1 MDTLGSSIHGVA
13 LALAAV
19 SALALALGVALG
31 GSRPVTKWSFVLGMV
46 GLAVEAAAGYAL
58 VTLTDQVEDR
68 LFWLRAREVAA
79 LGLLIPWG
87 VFVVSLFVPISRRW
101 PAMLRLGL
109 TAGGLAI
116 AGVALAV
123 ATSTAFKLPDIPA
136 PFYAA
141 QLDRLGQLSTMI
153 QLVVTVALLAG
164 CDTYLRGSRHEDRW
178 RMKYLIVGLGGIYLV
193 RFFLLSQMLLFQ
205 VLLGVYL
212 STAAATLVVGNLAV
226 GASLIRTRL
235 LRSEVTV
242 SRDLVYRSLVVVA
255 LGAYLMVIG
264 VLGSL
269 LNYLGIPEEL
279 LWSSVLIF
287 VSALAVGAVLL
298 SENVRWRLKRFVARH
313 FYRTKYDYREQWL
326 RFTQR
331 LGSLVSLEQLGPVI
345 VSGVTEAAGA
355 ARGALYLVDPR
366 DGRYHLAGL
375 VELQGIPDALD
386 ASAPIP
392 ARMAGETAP
401 VALTGPL
408 RETPPG
414 TLLGEGAV
422 AVPLR
427 WAGELVG
434 LMLVGSERAGTA
446 YSREDL
452 EFFMTVGEQ
461 AAGVVVTARL
471 SETLAQAREFEA
483 FHRLTS
489 FVIHDLKNA
498 VSALSMLSQ
507 NALQHFDDPE
517 FQKDA
522 LKTLSRTVDRMKA
535 LLARLAA
542 APDAGRLRSE
552 PVDLSALALEA
563 TRPLDGGRVSLVK
576 EFAPL
581 PTVSGDAEALLKV
594 IQNLVTNAVESV
606 KGSGTVS
613 VRSYEEG
620 GAVVCEVKDTGCG
633 MSAEFIQKS
642 LFAPFMST
650 KSGGWGIGLYQAKG
664 IVDAHGGTIEV
675 TSREGTGSTFRLRL
689 PLPRPATGPASRSE
703 RR

>member
-1 MDTLGSSIHGVA
+1 MDTLGSSLHGAVLALAALSA
-13 LALAAV
+13 LALAA
-19 SALALALGVALG
+19 GVAVG

-46 GLAVEAAAGYAL
+46 GLAVEAAAGFAL
-58 VTLTDQVEDR
+58 VTLTEQVDDR
-68 LFWLRAREVAA
+68 LLWLRVREVAA
-79 LGLLIPWG
+79 LGLVIPWG
-87 VFVVSLFVPISRRW
+87 VFVVSLFA
-101 PAMLRLGL
+101 PAAGLWAPALRLGVG
-109 TAGGLAI
+109 AGGLLIVGA
-116 AGVALAV
+116 AVAV
-123 ATSTAFKLPDIPA
+123 ATRPAFKLIDIAA

-141 QLDRLGQLSTMI
+141 QLDRVGQLSTTI
-153 QLVVTVALLAG
+153 QLVLTVALLG
-164 CDTYLRGSRHEDRW
+164 GLDTHLRGSRHEDRW
-178 RMKYLIVGLGGIYLV
+178 RMKYLVVGLGGIFLV
-193 RFFLLSQMLLFQ
+193 RFFLLSQMLLFH
-205 VLLGVYL
+205 VLLGIYL
-212 STAAATLVVGNLAV
+212 TTAAATLVLGNLAI
-226 GASLIRTRL
+226 GASLARTRL

-255 LGAYLMVIG
+255 LGGYLLVVG
-264 VLGSL
+264 VLGWL

-279 LWSSVLIF
+279 LWGSVLVF

-331 LGSLVSLEQLGPVI
+331 LGSLVSLEQLGPVL

-355 ARGALYLVDPR
+355 ARGALYLADAR
-366 DGRYHLAGL
+366 DGRYHLAGS
-375 VELQGIPDALD
+375 VELAGIPPALD
-386 ASAPIP
+386 AGSPIP
-392 ARMAGETAP
+392 AQLARESAPLALAGA
-401 VALTGPL
+401 L
-408 RETPPG
+408 RESPPG
-414 TLLGEGAV
+414 ALLGEGAV

-434 LMLVGSERAGTA
+434 LMLVGPERAGNP

-461 AAGVVVTARL
+461 AAGVIVTARL

-507 NALQHFDDPE
+507 NAMQHFDDPE

-535 LLARLAA
+535 LLARLSA
-542 APDAGRLRSE
+542 APDAARMRSE

-576 EFAPL
+576 EFAPVA
-581 PTVSGDAEALLKV
+581 PVPGDGEALLRV
-594 IQNLVTNAVESV
+594 IQNLLTNAMEAVGV
-606 KGSGTVS
+606 SGTVT

-620 GAVVCEVKDTGCG
+620 GQVVCEVTDTGCG
-633 MSAEFIQKS
+633 MSPEFIQKS
-642 LFAPFMST
+642 LFAPFRST

-675 TSREGTGSTFRLRL
+675 TSREGAGSTFRLRL
-689 PLPRPATGPASRSE
+689 PILLRAPAPE
-703 RR
+703 RRP

>member
-1 MDTLGSSIHGVA
+1 MELFGDSLHGVTFG
-13 LALAAV
+13 LAAV
-19 SALALALGVALG
+19 SALLLAVGVALG
-31 GSRPVTKWSFVLGMV
+31 GSRPITKWSFVLGMV

-58 VTLTDQVEDR
+58 LTLTEQVEDR
-68 LFWLRAREVAA
+68 LFWLRAREIAA

-87 VFVVSLFVPISRRW
+87 VFVVSLFAPMARRW
-101 PAMLRLGL
+101 SLTLRLGL
-109 TAGGLAI
+109 AAGSLTIVGTM
-116 AGVALAV
+116 VAV
-123 ATSTAFKLPDIPA
+123 AYRTAFKLPDIAA

-141 QLDRLGQLSTMI
+141 QLDRLGQFSTII
-153 QLVVTVALLAG
+153 QLVVTVAILG
-164 CDTYLRGSRHEDRW
+164 GFDTYLRGSRHEDRW
-178 RMKYLIVGLGGIYLV
+178 RMKYLIVGLGGINLV

-205 VLLGVYL
+205 VVLAAYVT
-212 STAAATLVVGNLAV
+212 TAAATLVFGNLAV

-255 LGAYLMVIG
+255 LGGYLLVVG
-264 VLGSL
+264 ALGSL
-269 LNYLGIPEEL
+269 LNYMGIAEEL
-279 LWSSVLIF
+279 LWGSVLIF
-287 VSALAVGAVLL
+287 VSSLAVGAVLL
-298 SENVRWRLKRFVARH
+298 SESVRWRVKRFIARH

-331 LGSLVSLEQLGPVI
+331 LGSLVSLEQLGPVL
-345 VSGVTEAAGA
+345 VSGVTDAAGA
-355 ARGALYLVDPR
+355 ARGALYLVGAR
-366 DGRYHLAGL
+366 DGRYHLAGT
-375 VELQGIPDALD
+375 VELQGIPAVLEP
-386 ASAPIP
+386 SAPIP
-392 ARMAGETAP
+392 ARLARETAP
-401 VALTGPL
+401 VPLTGAL

-414 TLLGEGAV
+414 MLLGEGAV
-422 AVPLR
+422 VVPLR

-434 LMLVGSERAGTA
+434 VMLVGPERAGTP

-461 AAGVVVTARL
+461 AAGVIVTARL
-471 SETLAQAREFEA
+471 SETLTQAREFEA

-507 NALQHFDDPE
+507 NALQHFEDPE

-581 PTVSGDAEALLKV
+581 PTVAGDAEALLKV

-606 KGSGTVS
+606 KGSGTVT
-613 VRSYEEG
+613 VRSYEEA
-620 GAVVCEVKDTGCG
+620 GAAVCEVTDTGCG

-642 LFAPFMST
+642 LFAPFKST

-664 IVDAHGGTIEV
+664 IVDAHGGAIEV
-675 TSREGTGSTFRLRL
+675 TSREGAGSTFRLRL
-689 PLPRPATGPASRSE
+689 PLTRTTGPEDPR
-703 RR
+703 

>member
-1 MDTLGSSIHGVA
+1 MDTFGPTFHGVSLALAAASA
-13 LALAAV
+13 LALAA
-19 SALALALGVALG
+19 GVAFG

-46 GLAVEAAAGYAL
+46 GLAVEAAAGFAL
-58 VTLTDQVEDR
+58 VTLTEQVDDR
-68 LFWLRAREVAA
+68 LFWLRFREVAG

-87 VFVVSLFVPISRRW
+87 VFVAALFAPPEGRW
-101 PAMLRLGL
+101 PLPLRLGL
-109 TAGGLAI
+109 GVGGLVI
-116 AGVALAV
+116 AGVAAAV
-123 ATSTAFKLPDIPA
+123 VTRPAFKLADIAA

-141 QLDRLGQLSTMI
+141 QLDRLGQLSTTV
-153 QLVVTVALLAG
+153 QLVVTVALLGAL
-164 CDTYLRGSRHEDRW
+164 DTYLRGSRHEDRW
-178 RMKYLIVGLGGIYLV
+178 RMKYLVVGLGGIFLV

-212 STAAATLVVGNLAV
+212 TTAAATLVLGNLAV
-226 GASLIRTRL
+226 GASLVRTRL

-255 LGAYLMVIG
+255 LGGYLLVVG
-264 VLGSL
+264 ALGWL
-269 LNYLGIPEEL
+269 LNFLGIPEEL
-279 LWSSVLIF
+279 LWGSVLVF

-326 RFTQR
+326 AFTQR
-331 LGSLVSLEQLGPVI
+331 LGSVVSLDELGPVL
-345 VSGVTEAAGA
+345 VGGVIEAAGA
-355 ARGALYLVDPR
+355 ARGALYLADAR
-366 DGRYHLAGL
+366 DSRFHLAGE
-375 VELQGIPDALD
+375 VELGGIPTALE
-386 ASAPIP
+386 AVAPLP
-392 ARMAGETAP
+392 ARLAAESEP
-401 VALTGPL
+401 VPVTGDL
-408 RETPPG
+408 AASPPG
-414 TLLGEGAV
+414 SLLGAGGM

-427 WAGELVG
+427 WGGELVG
-434 LMLVGSERAGTA
+434 LMLIGPERAA
-446 YSREDL
+446 NPYSREDL
-452 EFFMTVGEQ
+452 EFFRTVGEQ
-461 AAGVVVTARL
+461 AAGVIVTARL

-507 NALQHFDDPE
+507 NSLQHFDDPE

-522 LKTLSRTVDRMKA
+522 LRTLSRTVDRMKA

-542 APDAGRLRSE
+542 APDAARLRSE

-576 EFAPL
+576 EFAPVAAV
-581 PTVSGDAEALLKV
+581 PGDSDALLRV
-594 IQNLVTNAVESV
+594 IQNLVTNAMEAVR
-606 KGSGTVS
+606 GSGTVT

-620 GAVVCEVKDTGCG
+620 AQVVCEVTDTGIG
-633 MSAEFIQKS
+633 MSPEFIQKS
-642 LFAPFMST
+642 LFAPFRST

-675 TSREGTGSTFRLRL
+675 TSREGAGSTFRLRL
-689 PLPRPATGPASRSE
+689 PLAQARPGD
-703 RR
+703 RRP

>member
-1 MDTLGSSIHGVA
+1 MDTLGSSVHGVA
-13 LALAAV
+13 LALAAF
-19 SALALALGVALG
+19 SALALAVGVAVG
-31 GSRPVTKWSFVLGMV
+31 GSSPLTKWSFVLGMV
-46 GLAVEAAAGYAL
+46 GLAVEAAAGFAL
-58 VTLTDQVEDR
+58 VTLTEQVVDR
-68 LFWLRAREVAA
+68 LFWLRFREVAA

-87 VFVVSLFVPISRRW
+87 VFVASLFAPAAGRW
-101 PAMLRLGL
+101 PLALRVGLG
-109 TAGGLAI
+109 AGGLVI
-116 AGVALAV
+116 AGTAVAV
-123 ATSTAFKLPDIPA
+123 ATRPAFKLADIAA

-141 QLDRLGQLSTMI
+141 QLDRVGQASTTI
-153 QLVVTVALLAG
+153 ELLVTVALLG
-164 CDTYLRGSRHEDRW
+164 GLDTYLRGSRHEDRW
-178 RMKYLIVGLGGIYLV
+178 RMKYLVVGLGGIFLV
-193 RFFLLSQMLLFQ
+193 RFFLLSQMLLFH

-212 STAAATLVVGNLAV
+212 TTSAVTLVLGNLAV
-226 GASLIRTRL
+226 GASLVRTRF

-255 LGAYLMVIG
+255 LGGYLLVVG
-264 VLGSL
+264 ALGWL

-279 LWSSVLIF
+279 LWGSVLVF
-287 VSALAVGAVLL
+287 VSALVVGAVLL
-298 SENVRWRLKRFVARH
+298 SEDLRWRLKRFVARH

-331 LGSLVSLEQLGPVI
+331 LGSLVSLEQLGPVL

-355 ARGALYLVDPR
+355 ARGALYLADAR
-366 DGRYHLAGL
+366 DGHYQLTGA
-375 VELQGIPDALD
+375 VELEGIPTAL
-386 ASAPIP
+386 AAGSPLP
-392 ARMAGETAP
+392 ARLSGELAP
-401 VALTGPL
+401 VPL
-408 RETPPG
+408 SGGLAATPPG
-414 TLLGEGAV
+414 ALLGEGGV

-427 WAGELVG
+427 WGGELVG
-434 LMLVGSERAGTA
+434 FMLVGPERAGTP

-461 AAGVVVTARL
+461 AAGVIVTARL

-522 LKTLSRTVDRMKA
+522 LRTLSRTVDRMKA

-542 APDAGRLRSE
+542 APGAGRLRSD

-576 EFAPL
+576 EFAPIA
-581 PTVSGDAEALLKV
+581 TVRGDAEALLKV
-594 IQNLVTNAVESV
+594 IQNLVTNAVEAV
-606 KGSGTVS
+606 GGHGTVT
-613 VRSYEEG
+613 VRSYEETDY
-620 GAVVCEVKDTGCG
+620 VVCEVTDTGCG
-633 MSAEFIQKS
+633 MSSEFIQKS
-642 LFAPFMST
+642 LFAPFKST

-664 IVDAHGGTIEV
+664 IVTAHGGTIEV
-675 TSREGTGSTFRLRL
+675 TSREGAGSTFRLRL
-689 PLPRPATGPASRSE
+689 PVTSRAGE
-703 RR
+703 GARQ

>member
-1 MDTLGSSIHGVA
+1 MDTSGSSLHGIALLLAALSA
-13 LALAAV
+13 LALAA
-19 SALALALGVALG
+19 GVAVG

-46 GLAVEAAAGYAL
+46 GLAVEAAAGFAL
-58 VTLTDQVEDR
+58 ITLTEQVDDR
-68 LFWLRAREVAA
+68 LFWLRFHEAAA

-87 VFVVSLFVPISRRW
+87 VFVAGLFAPAEGRW
-101 PAMLRLGL
+101 PLSLRLGL
-109 TAGGLAI
+109 GAGSLAI
-116 AGVALAV
+116 AAV
-123 ATSTAFKLPDIPA
+123 AVAVVTRTAFKLPDIAA

-141 QLDRLGQLSTMI
+141 QLDRVGQLSTTV
-153 QLVVTVALLAG
+153 QLVVTVALLGAL
-164 CDTYLRGSRHEDRW
+164 DTYLRGSRHEDRW
-178 RMKYLIVGLGGIYLV
+178 RMKYLVVGLGGIFLV

-212 STAAATLVVGNLAV
+212 TTAAATLVLGNLAV
-226 GASLIRTRL
+226 GASLIRTRF

-255 LGAYLMVIG
+255 LGGYLLVVG
-264 VLGSL
+264 ALGWL
-269 LNYLGIPEEL
+269 LKFLGIQEEL
-279 LWSSVLIF
+279 LWGSVLVF

-298 SENVRWRLKRFVARH
+298 SENVRWRLKQFVARH

-326 RFTQR
+326 AFNQR
-331 LGSLVSLEQLGPVI
+331 LGSVVSLEELGPVL

-355 ARGALYLVDPR
+355 ARGALYLADAR
-366 DGRYHLAGL
+366 DGQFHLAGE
-375 VELQGIPDALD
+375 VELGGIPTALE
-386 ASAPIP
+386 ASASLP
-392 ARMAGETAP
+392 ARLSAESAP
-401 VALTGPL
+401 VLVTDDLAAI
-408 RETPPG
+408 PPG
-414 TLLGEGAV
+414 SLLGTGGM

-427 WAGELVG
+427 WGGDLVG
-434 LMLVGSERAGTA
+434 LMLIGPERAA
-446 YSREDL
+446 NPYSREDL

-461 AAGVVVTARL
+461 AAGVIVTARL
-471 SETLAQAREFEA
+471 SETFAQAREFEA

-522 LKTLSRTVDRMKA
+522 LRTLSRTVDRMKA

-542 APDAGRLRSE
+542 APDAARLRSE

-576 EFAPL
+576 EFAPVAAV
-581 PTVSGDAEALLKV
+581 PGDSEALLRV
-594 IQNLVTNAVESV
+594 IQNLVTNAMEAVRD
-606 KGSGTVS
+606 SGTVT

-620 GAVVCEVKDTGCG
+620 GQVVCEVTDTGIG
-633 MSAEFIQKS
+633 MSPDFIQKS
-642 LFAPFMST
+642 LFAPFRST
-650 KSGGWGIGLYQAKG
+650 KTGGWGIGLYQAKG

-675 TSREGTGSTFRLRL
+675 TSREGAGSTFRLRL
-689 PLPRPATGPASRSE
+689 PVARSRAGEDRP
-703 RR
+703 

>member
-1 MDTLGSSIHGVA
+1 MDTSGSSLHGIALVLAALSA
-13 LALAAV
+13 LALAA
-19 SALALALGVALG
+19 GVAVG

-46 GLAVEAAAGYAL
+46 GLAVEAAAGFAL
-58 VTLTDQVEDR
+58 ITLTEQVDDR
-68 LFWLRAREVAA
+68 LFWLRFHEAAA
-79 LGLLIPWG
+79 LGLLIPWS
-87 VFVVSLFVPISRRW
+87 VFVAGLFAPAKGRW
-101 PAMLRLGL
+101 PLPLRLGL
-109 TAGGLAI
+109 GAGSLAI
-116 AGVALAV
+116 GAV
-123 ATSTAFKLPDIPA
+123 AVTVVTLPAFKLPDIAA

-141 QLDRLGQLSTMI
+141 QLDRLGQVSTTV
-153 QLVVTVALLAG
+153 QLVITVALLGAL
-164 CDTYLRGSRHEDRW
+164 DTYLRGSRHEDRW
-178 RMKYLIVGLGGIYLV
+178 RMKYLVVGLGGIFLM

-212 STAAATLVVGNLAV
+212 TTAAATLVLGNLAV
-226 GASLIRTRL
+226 GASLVRTRL

-255 LGAYLMVIG
+255 LGGYLL
-264 VLGSL
+264 VLGALGWL
-269 LNYLGIPEEL
+269 LKFLGIQEEL
-279 LWSSVLIF
+279 LWGSVLVF

-298 SENVRWRLKRFVARH
+298 SENVRWRLKQFVARH

-326 RFTQR
+326 AFTQR
-331 LGSLVSLEQLGPVI
+331 LGSVVSLDELGPVL

-355 ARGALYLVDPR
+355 ARGALYLADAR
-366 DGRYHLAGL
+366 DGRFHLAGE
-375 VELQGIPDALD
+375 VELGGIPTALE
-386 ASAPIP
+386 ASAALP
-392 ARMAGETAP
+392 ARLSAETVP
-401 VALTGPL
+401 VPVTDDLAAA
-408 RETPPG
+408 PPG
-414 TLLGEGAV
+414 SLLGAGGM

-427 WAGELVG
+427 WGGELVG
-434 LMLVGSERAGTA
+434 LMLIGPERAA
-446 YSREDL
+446 NPYSREDL

-461 AAGVVVTARL
+461 AAGVIVTARL

-522 LKTLSRTVDRMKA
+522 LQTLSRTVDRMKA

-542 APDAGRLRSE
+542 APDAARLRSE

-576 EFAPL
+576 EFAPVAAV
-581 PTVSGDAEALLKV
+581 PGDNEALLRV
-594 IQNLVTNAVESV
+594 IQNLVTNAIEAVR
-606 KGSGTVS
+606 GSGTVT
-613 VRSYEEG
+613 VRSYEDG
-620 GAVVCEVKDTGCG
+620 GQVVCEVTDTGIG
-633 MSAEFIQKS
+633 MSPEFIQKS
-642 LFAPFMST
+642 LFAPFRST

-675 TSREGTGSTFRLRL
+675 TSREGAGSTFRLRL
-689 PLPRPATGPASRSE
+689 PLARPRGGEGRP
-703 RR
+703 

>member
-1 MDTLGSSIHGVA
+1 MDTLGSSLHGAVLALAALSA
-13 LALAAV
+13 LALAA
-19 SALALALGVALG
+19 GVAVG

-46 GLAVEAAAGYAL
+46 GLAVEAAAGFAL
-58 VTLTDQVEDR
+58 VTLTEQVDDR
-68 LFWLRAREVAA
+68 LLWLRVREVAA
-79 LGLLIPWG
+79 LGLVIPWG
-87 VFVVSLFVPISRRW
+87 VFVVSLFA
-101 PAMLRLGL
+101 PAAGLWAPALRLGVG
-109 TAGGLAI
+109 AGGLLIVGA
-116 AGVALAV
+116 AVAV
-123 ATSTAFKLPDIPA
+123 ATRPAFKLIDIAA

-141 QLDRLGQLSTMI
+141 QLDRVGQLSTTI
-153 QLVVTVALLAG
+153 QLVLTVALLG
-164 CDTYLRGSRHEDRW
+164 GLDTHLRGSRHEDRW
-178 RMKYLIVGLGGIYLV
+178 RMKYLVVGLGGIFLV
-193 RFFLLSQMLLFQ
+193 RFFLLSQMLLFH
-205 VLLGVYL
+205 VLLGIYL
-212 STAAATLVVGNLAV
+212 TTAAATLVLGNLAI
-226 GASLIRTRL
+226 GASLARTRL

-255 LGAYLMVIG
+255 LGGYLLVVG
-264 VLGSL
+264 VLGWL

-279 LWSSVLIF
+279 LWGSVLVF

-331 LGSLVSLEQLGPVI
+331 LGSLVSLEQLGPVL

-355 ARGALYLVDPR
+355 ARGALYLADAR
-366 DGRYHLAGL
+366 DGRYHLAGS
-375 VELQGIPDALD
+375 VELAGIPPALD
-386 ASAPIP
+386 AGSPIP
-392 ARMAGETAP
+392 AQLARESAPLALAGA
-401 VALTGPL
+401 L
-408 RETPPG
+408 RESPPG
-414 TLLGEGAV
+414 ALLGEGAV

-434 LMLVGSERAGTA
+434 LMLVGAERAGNP

-461 AAGVVVTARL
+461 AAGVIVTARL

-507 NALQHFDDPE
+507 NAMQHFDDPE

-535 LLARLAA
+535 LLARLSA
-542 APDAGRLRSE
+542 APDAARMRSE

-576 EFAPL
+576 EFAPVA
-581 PTVSGDAEALLKV
+581 PVPGDGEALLRV
-594 IQNLVTNAVESV
+594 IQNLLTNAMEAVGV
-606 KGSGTVS
+606 SGTVT

-620 GAVVCEVKDTGCG
+620 GQVVCEVTDTGCG
-633 MSAEFIQKS
+633 MSPEFIQKS
-642 LFAPFMST
+642 LFAPFRST

-675 TSREGTGSTFRLRL
+675 TSREGAGSTFRLRL
-689 PLPRPATGPASRSE
+689 PILLRAPAPE
-703 RR
+703 RRP

>member
-1 MDTLGSSIHGVA
+1 MDTLGSSLHGAVLALAALSA
-13 LALAAV
+13 LALAA
-19 SALALALGVALG
+19 GVAVG

-46 GLAVEAAAGYAL
+46 GLAVEAAAGFAL
-58 VTLTDQVEDR
+58 VTLTEQVDDR
-68 LFWLRAREVAA
+68 LLWLRVREVAA
-79 LGLLIPWG
+79 LGLVIPWG
-87 VFVVSLFVPISRRW
+87 VFVVSLFA
-101 PAMLRLGL
+101 PAAGLWAPALRLGVG
-109 TAGGLAI
+109 AGGLLI
-116 AGVALAV
+116 AGAAVAV
-123 ATSTAFKLPDIPA
+123 ATRPAFKLVDIAA

-141 QLDRLGQLSTMI
+141 QLDRVGQLSTTI
-153 QLVVTVALLAG
+153 QLVLTVALLG
-164 CDTYLRGSRHEDRW
+164 GLDTFLRGSRHEDRW
-178 RMKYLIVGLGGIYLV
+178 RMKYLVVGLGGIFLV
-193 RFFLLSQMLLFQ
+193 RFFLLSQMQLFH
-205 VLLGVYL
+205 VLLGIYL
-212 STAAATLVVGNLAV
+212 TTAAATLVLGNLAI
-226 GASLIRTRL
+226 GASLARTRL

-255 LGAYLMVIG
+255 LGGYLLVVG
-264 VLGSL
+264 VLGWL

-279 LWSSVLIF
+279 LWGSVLVF

-331 LGSLVSLEQLGPVI
+331 LGSLVSLEQLGPVL

-355 ARGALYLVDPR
+355 ARGALYLADAR
-366 DGRYHLAGL
+366 DGRYHLAGS
-375 VELQGIPDALD
+375 VELAGIPPALD
-386 ASAPIP
+386 AGSPIP
-392 ARMAGETAP
+392 AQLARESAPLALAGA
-401 VALTGPL
+401 L
-408 RETPPG
+408 RESPPG
-414 TLLGEGAV
+414 ALLGEGAV

-434 LMLVGSERAGTA
+434 LMLVGAERAGNP

-461 AAGVVVTARL
+461 AAGVIVTARL

-507 NALQHFDDPE
+507 NAMQHFDDPE

-535 LLARLAA
+535 LLARLSA
-542 APDAGRLRSE
+542 APDAGRMRSE

-576 EFAPL
+576 EFAPVA
-581 PTVSGDAEALLKV
+581 PVPGDGEALLRV
-594 IQNLVTNAVESV
+594 IQNLLTNAMEAVRV
-606 KGSGTVS
+606 SGTVT

-620 GAVVCEVKDTGCG
+620 GQVVCEVTDTGCG
-633 MSAEFIQKS
+633 MSPEFIQKS
-642 LFAPFMST
+642 LFAPFRST

-675 TSREGTGSTFRLRL
+675 TSREGAGSTFRLRL
-689 PLPRPATGPASRSE
+689 PILLRTPAPE
-703 RR
+703 RRP

>member
-1 MDTLGSSIHGVA
+1 MDTLGSSLHGATLAIAA
-13 LALAAV
+13 LSALVLAAV
-19 SALALALGVALG
+19 VAVG

-46 GLAVEAAAGYAL
+46 GLAAEAAAGFAL
-58 VTLTDQVEDR
+58 ITLTEQVDDR
-68 LFWLRAREVAA
+68 LFWLRFREVAA
-79 LGLLIPWG
+79 LGLVVPWG
-87 VFVVSLFVPISRRW
+87 VFVVSLFAPAAGRW
-101 PAMLRLGL
+101 PLALRLGL
-109 TAGGLAI
+109 TAGSLVI
-116 AGVALAV
+116 AGAALAV
-123 ATSTAFKLPDIPA
+123 VTRPAFKLADIAA

-141 QLDRLGQLSTMI
+141 QLDRVGQLSTTI
-153 QLVVTVALLAG
+153 QLLVTVALLG
-164 CDTYLRGSRHEDRW
+164 GLDTYLRGSRHEDRW
-178 RMKYLIVGLGGIYLV
+178 RMKYLVVGLGGIFLV

-212 STAAATLVVGNLAV
+212 TTAAATLVLGNLAV
-226 GASLIRTRL
+226 GASLVRTRL

-255 LGAYLMVIG
+255 LGGYLLVVG
-264 VLGSL
+264 ALGWL

-279 LWSSVLIF
+279 LWGSVLVF

-298 SENVRWRLKRFVARH
+298 SESLRWRLKRFVARH

-331 LGSLVSLEQLGPVI
+331 LGSLVSLEQLGPVL

-355 ARGALYLVDPR
+355 ARGALYLADAR
-366 DGRYHLAGL
+366 DGRYHLAGS
-375 VELQGIPDALD
+375 VELEGIPPALE
-386 ASAPIP
+386 AGAPIP
-392 ARMAGETAP
+392 ARLAAESAP
-401 VALTGPL
+401 VALAGAL
-408 RETPPG
+408 RESPPG
-414 TLLGEGAV
+414 AFLGEGAV

-434 LMLVGSERAGTA
+434 LMLVGPERAGNA

-461 AAGVVVTARL
+461 AAGVIVTARL
-471 SETLAQAREFEA
+471 SETLARAREFEA

-517 FQKDA
+517 FQKDS

-535 LLARLAA
+535 LLARLAT
-542 APDAGRLRSE
+542 APDAGQMRSE

-576 EFAPL
+576 EFAPIA
-581 PTVSGDAEALLKV
+581 TVPGDAEALLKV
-594 IQNLVTNAVESV
+594 IQNLVTNAVEAV
-606 KGSGTVS
+606 RGSGTVT

-620 GAVVCEVKDTGCG
+620 GQVVCEVTDTGCG
-633 MSAEFIQKS
+633 MSPEFIQKS
-642 LFAPFMST
+642 LFAPFRST

-664 IVDAHGGTIEV
+664 IADAHGGAIEV
-675 TSREGTGSTFRLRL
+675 TSREGAGSTFRLRL
-689 PLPRPATGPASRSE
+689 PLPRSGARGPRP
-703 RR
+703 

>member
-1 MDTLGSSIHGVA
+1 MDTLGSSLHGAV
-13 LALAAV
+13 LALAAL
-19 SALALALGVALG
+19 SALALAVGVAVG

-46 GLAVEAAAGYAL
+46 GLAVEAAAGFAL
-58 VTLTDQVEDR
+58 VTLTEQVDDR
-68 LFWLRAREVAA
+68 LFWLRFREVAA
-79 LGLLIPWG
+79 LGLVIPWG
-87 VFVVSLFVPISRRW
+87 VFVVSLFVPAAGRW
-101 PAMLRLGL
+101 PLALRLGL
-109 TAGGLAI
+109 GAGGLVI
-116 AGVALAV
+116 AGAAAAV
-123 ATSTAFKLPDIPA
+123 ATRPAFKLVDIAA

-141 QLDRLGQLSTMI
+141 QLDRVGQLSTTI
-153 QLVVTVALLAG
+153 QLLLTVALLG
-164 CDTYLRGSRHEDRW
+164 GLDTYLRGSRHEDRW
-178 RMKYLIVGLGGIYLV
+178 RMKYLVVGLGGIFLV

-205 VLLGVYL
+205 VLLGIYL
-212 STAAATLVVGNLAV
+212 TTAAATLVFGNLAI
-226 GASLIRTRL
+226 GASLARTRL

-255 LGAYLMVIG
+255 LGGYLLVVG
-264 VLGSL
+264 VLGWL

-279 LWSSVLIF
+279 LWGSVLVF

-331 LGSLVSLEQLGPVI
+331 LGSLVSLEQLGPVL

-355 ARGALYLVDPR
+355 ARGALYLADAR
-366 DGRYHLAGL
+366 DGRYHLAGS
-375 VELQGIPDALD
+375 VELEGIPPTLD
-386 ASAPIP
+386 AESPIP
-392 ARMAGETAP
+392 AQLARESAP
-401 VALTGPL
+401 VALAGAL
-408 RETPPG
+408 GETPPG
-414 TLLGEGAV
+414 AFLGEGAV

-434 LMLVGSERAGTA
+434 LMLVGPERAGNA

-461 AAGVVVTARL
+461 AAGVIVTARL

-507 NALQHFDDPE
+507 NAMQHFDDPE

-535 LLARLAA
+535 LLARLSA
-542 APDAGRLRSE
+542 APDAGRMRSE

-576 EFAPL
+576 EFAPVA
-581 PTVSGDAEALLKV
+581 PVPGDGEALLRV
-594 IQNLVTNAVESV
+594 IQNLVTNAMEAVRV
-606 KGSGTVS
+606 SGTVT

-620 GAVVCEVKDTGCG
+620 GQVVCEVTDTGCG
-633 MSAEFIQKS
+633 MSPEFIQKS
-642 LFAPFMST
+642 LFAPFRST

-675 TSREGTGSTFRLRL
+675 TSREGAGSTFRLRL
-689 PLPRPATGPASRSE
+689 PLPRASAPA
-703 RR
+703 RRP

>member
-1 MDTLGSSIHGVA
+1 MDTLGSSLHGAVLALAALSA
-13 LALAAV
+13 LALAA
-19 SALALALGVALG
+19 GVAVG

-46 GLAVEAAAGYAL
+46 GLAVEAAAGFAL
-58 VTLTDQVEDR
+58 VTLTEQVDDR
-68 LFWLRAREVAA
+68 LLWLRVREVAA
-79 LGLLIPWG
+79 LGLVIPWG
-87 VFVVSLFVPISRRW
+87 VFVVSLFA
-101 PAMLRLGL
+101 PAAGLWAPALRLGVG
-109 TAGGLAI
+109 AGGLLIVGA
-116 AGVALAV
+116 AVAV
-123 ATSTAFKLPDIPA
+123 ATRPAFKLIDIAA

-141 QLDRLGQLSTMI
+141 QLDRVGQLSTTI
-153 QLVVTVALLAG
+153 QLVLTVALLG
-164 CDTYLRGSRHEDRW
+164 GLDTHLRGSRHEDRW
-178 RMKYLIVGLGGIYLV
+178 RMKYLVVGLGGIFLV
-193 RFFLLSQMLLFQ
+193 RFFLLSQMLLFH
-205 VLLGVYL
+205 VLLGIYL
-212 STAAATLVVGNLAV
+212 TTAAATLVLGNLAI
-226 GASLIRTRL
+226 GASLARTRL

-255 LGAYLMVIG
+255 LGGYLLVVG
-264 VLGSL
+264 VLGWL

-279 LWSSVLIF
+279 LWGSVLVF

-331 LGSLVSLEQLGPVI
+331 LGSLVSLEQLGPVL

-355 ARGALYLVDPR
+355 ARGALYLADAR
-366 DGRYHLAGL
+366 DGRYHLAGS
-375 VELQGIPDALD
+375 VELAGIPPALD
-386 ASAPIP
+386 AGSPIP
-392 ARMAGETAP
+392 AQLARESAPLALAGA
-401 VALTGPL
+401 L
-408 RETPPG
+408 RESPPG
-414 TLLGEGAV
+414 ALLGEGAV

-434 LMLVGSERAGTA
+434 LMLVGAERAGNP

-461 AAGVVVTARL
+461 AAGVIVTARL

-507 NALQHFDDPE
+507 NAMQHFDDPE

-535 LLARLAA
+535 LLARLSA
-542 APDAGRLRSE
+542 APDAARMRSE

-576 EFAPL
+576 EFAPVA
-581 PTVSGDAEALLKV
+581 PVPGDGEALLRV
-594 IQNLVTNAVESV
+594 IQNLLTNAMEAVGV
-606 KGSGTVS
+606 SGTVT

-620 GAVVCEVKDTGCG
+620 GQVVCEVTDTGCG
-633 MSAEFIQKS
+633 MSPEFIQKS
-642 LFAPFMST
+642 LFAPFRST

-664 IVDAHGGTIEV
+664 IVDTHGGTIEV
-675 TSREGTGSTFRLRL
+675 TSREGAGSTFRLRL
-689 PLPRPATGPASRSE
+689 PILLRAPAPE
-703 RR
+703 RRP

>member
-1 MDTLGSSIHGVA
+1 MDTLGSSLHGAVLALAALSA
-13 LALAAV
+13 LALAA
-19 SALALALGVALG
+19 GVAVG

-46 GLAVEAAAGYAL
+46 GLAVEAAAGFAL
-58 VTLTDQVEDR
+58 VTLTEQVDDR
-68 LFWLRAREVAA
+68 LLWLRVREVAA
-79 LGLLIPWG
+79 LGLVIPWG
-87 VFVVSLFVPISRRW
+87 VFVVSLFA
-101 PAMLRLGL
+101 PAAGLWAPALRLGVG
-109 TAGGLAI
+109 AGGLLIVGA
-116 AGVALAV
+116 AVAV
-123 ATSTAFKLPDIPA
+123 ATRPAFKLIDIAA

-141 QLDRLGQLSTMI
+141 QLDRVGQLSTTI
-153 QLVVTVALLAG
+153 QLVLTVALLG
-164 CDTYLRGSRHEDRW
+164 GLDTHLRGSRHEDRW
-178 RMKYLIVGLGGIYLV
+178 RMKYLVVGLGGIFLV
-193 RFFLLSQMLLFQ
+193 RFFLLSQMLLFH
-205 VLLGVYL
+205 VLLGIYL
-212 STAAATLVVGNLAV
+212 TTAAATLVLGNLAI
-226 GASLIRTRL
+226 GASLARTRL

-255 LGAYLMVIG
+255 LGGYLLVVG
-264 VLGSL
+264 VLGWL

-279 LWSSVLIF
+279 LWGSVLVF

-331 LGSLVSLEQLGPVI
+331 LGSLVSLEQLGPVL

-355 ARGALYLVDPR
+355 ARGALYLADAR
-366 DGRYHLAGL
+366 DGRYHLAGS
-375 VELQGIPDALD
+375 VELAGIPPALD
-386 ASAPIP
+386 AGSPIP
-392 ARMAGETAP
+392 AQLARESAPLALAGA
-401 VALTGPL
+401 L
-408 RETPPG
+408 RESPPG
-414 TLLGEGAV
+414 ALLGEGAV

-434 LMLVGSERAGTA
+434 LMLVGPERAGNP

-461 AAGVVVTARL
+461 AAGVIVTARL

-507 NALQHFDDPE
+507 NAMQHFDDPE

-535 LLARLAA
+535 LLARLSA
-542 APDAGRLRSE
+542 APDAARMRSE

-576 EFAPL
+576 EFAPVA
-581 PTVSGDAEALLKV
+581 PVPGDGEALLRV
-594 IQNLVTNAVESV
+594 IQNLLTNAMEAVGV
-606 KGSGTVS
+606 SGTVT

-620 GAVVCEVKDTGCG
+620 GQVVCEVTDTGCG
-633 MSAEFIQKS
+633 MSPEFIQKS
-642 LFAPFMST
+642 LFAPFRST

-664 IVDAHGGTIEV
+664 IVDTHGGTIEV
-675 TSREGTGSTFRLRL
+675 TSREGAGSTFRLRL
-689 PLPRPATGPASRSE
+689 PILLRAPAPE
-703 RR
+703 RRP

>member
-1 MDTLGSSIHGVA
+1 
-13 LALAAV
+13 
-19 SALALALGVALG
+19 
-31 GSRPVTKWSFVLGMV
+31 MV
-46 GLAVEAAAGYAL
+46 GLAVEAAAGFAL
-58 VTLTDQVEDR
+58 VTLTEQVDDR
-68 LFWLRAREVAA
+68 LLWLRVREVAA
-79 LGLLIPWG
+79 LGLVIPWG
-87 VFVVSLFVPISRRW
+87 VFVVSLFA
-101 PAMLRLGL
+101 PAAGLWAPALRLGVG
-109 TAGGLAI
+109 AGGLLIVGA
-116 AGVALAV
+116 AVAV
-123 ATSTAFKLPDIPA
+123 ATRPAFKLIDIAA

-141 QLDRLGQLSTMI
+141 QLDRVGQLSTTI
-153 QLVVTVALLAG
+153 QLVLTVALLG
-164 CDTYLRGSRHEDRW
+164 GLDTHLRGSRHEDRW
-178 RMKYLIVGLGGIYLV
+178 RMKYLVVGLGGIFLV
-193 RFFLLSQMLLFQ
+193 RFFLLSQMLLFH
-205 VLLGVYL
+205 VLLGIYL
-212 STAAATLVVGNLAV
+212 TTAAATLVLGNLAI
-226 GASLIRTRL
+226 GASLARTRL

-255 LGAYLMVIG
+255 LGGYLLVVG
-264 VLGSL
+264 VLGWL

-279 LWSSVLIF
+279 LWGSVLVF

-331 LGSLVSLEQLGPVI
+331 LGSLVSLEQLGPVL

-355 ARGALYLVDPR
+355 ARGALYLADAR
-366 DGRYHLAGL
+366 DGRYHLAGS
-375 VELQGIPDALD
+375 VELAGIPPALD
-386 ASAPIP
+386 AGSPIPPQLARESAPL
-392 ARMAGETAP
+392 A
-401 VALTGPL
+401 
-408 RETPPG
+408 
-414 TLLGEGAV
+414 
-422 AVPLR
+422 
-427 WAGELVG
+427 
-434 LMLVGSERAGTA
+434 RAGNP

-461 AAGVVVTARL
+461 AAGVIVTARL

-507 NALQHFDDPE
+507 NAMQHFDDPE

-535 LLARLAA
+535 LLARLSA
-542 APDAGRLRSE
+542 APDAARMRSE

-576 EFAPL
+576 EFAPVA
-581 PTVSGDAEALLKV
+581 PVPGDGEALLRV
-594 IQNLVTNAVESV
+594 IQNLLTNAMEAVGV
-606 KGSGTVS
+606 SGTVT

-620 GAVVCEVKDTGCG
+620 GQVVCEVTDTGCG
-633 MSAEFIQKS
+633 MSPEFIQKS
-642 LFAPFMST
+642 LFAPFRST

-675 TSREGTGSTFRLRL
+675 TSREGAGSTFRLRL
-689 PLPRPATGPASRSE
+689 PILLRAPAPE
-703 RR
+703 RRP

>member
-1 MDTLGSSIHGVA
+1 MDTFGSSVHGVA
-13 LALAAV
+13 LVLAAC
-19 SALALALGVALG
+19 SALVLALGAAFG
-31 GSRPVTKWSFVLGMV
+31 RSRPVTKWSFVLGMV
-46 GLAVEAAAGYAL
+46 GLAAEAGAGFAL
-58 VTLTDQVEDR
+58 LTLTEQVADR
-68 LFWLRAREVAA
+68 LFWLRLHQATA

-87 VFVVSLFVPISRRW
+87 VFVVSLFAPVAGRW
-101 PAMLRLGL
+101 STPLRLGL
-109 TAGGLAI
+109 GAGSLALAGI
-116 AGVALAV
+116 AVAV
-123 ATSTAFKLPDIPA
+123 ATRPAFKLSDIAA

-141 QLDRLGQLSTMI
+141 QLDRVGQISTTV
-153 QLVVTVALLAG
+153 QLIVTVALLGAL
-164 CDTYLRGSRHEDRW
+164 DTYLRGSRHEDRW
-178 RMKYLIVGLGGIYLV
+178 RMKYLVVGLGGIFLV

-212 STAAATLVVGNLAV
+212 TTAAATLVVGNLAV

-255 LGAYLMVIG
+255 LGGYLLVVG
-264 VLGSL
+264 ALGWL

-279 LWSSVLIF
+279 LWGSVLVF

-298 SENVRWRLKRFVARH
+298 SENVRWRLKRFIARH

-331 LGSLVSLEQLGPVI
+331 LGSLVSLDDLGPELVT
-345 VSGVTEAAGA
+345 GVTEAAGS
-355 ARGALYLVDPR
+355 ARGALYLADSS
-366 DGRYHLAGL
+366 DGHYHLAGE
-375 VELQGIPDALD
+375 VELGGIPTTLERG
-386 ASAPIP
+386 SLLP
-392 ARMAGETAP
+392 ARLAQETAP
-401 VALTGPL
+401 VLLTDAM
-408 RETPPG
+408 REAPPG
-414 TLLGEGAV
+414 SLLGEGAV

-427 WAGELVG
+427 WSGDLLG
-434 LMLVGSERAGTA
+434 LMLVGPERASNPFTA
-446 YSREDL
+446 EDL

-461 AAGVVVTARL
+461 AAGVIVTARL

-507 NALQHFDDPE
+507 NALQHFEDPE

-535 LLARLAA
+535 LLSRLAA
-542 APDAGRLRSE
+542 APDAGRLRSD
-552 PVDLSALALEA
+552 PVDLSALALDA

-576 EFAPL
+576 EFGAI
-581 PTVSGDAEALLKV
+581 PTVPGDAEALLKV
-594 IQNLVTNAVESV
+594 IQNLVTNAVEAV
-606 KGSGTVS
+606 RGNGTVT
-613 VRSYEEG
+613 VRSYEEA
-620 GAVVCEVKDTGCG
+620 GAVVCEVADTGCG
-633 MSAEFIQKS
+633 MSEEFIKRS
-642 LFAPFMST
+642 LFAPFKST

-675 TSREGTGSTFRLRL
+675 VSREGGGSTFRLRL
-689 PLPRPATGPASRSE
+689 PLPPPPVE
-703 RR
+703 REGRR

>member
-1 MDTLGSSIHGVA
+1 MDTLGSSLHGVVLALAALSA
-13 LALAAV
+13 LALAA
-19 SALALALGVALG
+19 GVAVG

-46 GLAVEAAAGYAL
+46 GLAVEAAAGFAL
-58 VTLTDQVEDR
+58 VILTEQVDDR
-68 LFWLRAREVAA
+68 LLWLRVREAAA
-79 LGLLIPWG
+79 LGLVIPWG
-87 VFVVSLFVPISRRW
+87 VFVVSLFAPAAGRW
-101 PAMLRLGL
+101 PLALRLGL
-109 TAGGLAI
+109 GAGGLVI
-116 AGVALAV
+116 AGAAVAV
-123 ATSTAFKLPDIPA
+123 ATRPAFKLVDIAA

-141 QLDRLGQLSTMI
+141 QLDRVGQLSTTI
-153 QLVVTVALLAG
+153 QLVLTVALLG
-164 CDTYLRGSRHEDRW
+164 GLDTYLRGSRHEDRW
-178 RMKYLIVGLGGIYLV
+178 RMKYLVVGLGGIFLV
-193 RFFLLSQMLLFQ
+193 RFFLLSQMLLFH
-205 VLLGVYL
+205 VLLGIYL
-212 STAAATLVVGNLAV
+212 TTAAATLVLGNLAI
-226 GASLIRTRL
+226 GASLARTRL

-255 LGAYLMVIG
+255 LGGYLLVVG
-264 VLGSL
+264 VLGWL

-279 LWSSVLIF
+279 LWGSVLVF
-287 VSALAVGAVLL
+287 VSALAVGAVVL

-331 LGSLVSLEQLGPVI
+331 LGSLVSLEQLGPVL

-355 ARGALYLVDPR
+355 ARGALYLADAR
-366 DGRYHLAGL
+366 DGRYHLAGS
-375 VELQGIPDALD
+375 VELAGIPPALD
-386 ASAPIP
+386 AGSPIPVQLARESAPL
-392 ARMAGETAP
+392 ALAGA
-401 VALTGPL
+401 L
-408 RETPPG
+408 RESPPG
-414 TLLGEGAV
+414 ALLGEGAV

-434 LMLVGSERAGTA
+434 LMLVGPERAGNP

-461 AAGVVVTARL
+461 AAGVIVTARL

-507 NALQHFDDPE
+507 NAMQHFDDPE

-535 LLARLAA
+535 LLARLSA
-542 APDAGRLRSE
+542 APDAGRMRSE

-576 EFAPL
+576 EFAPVA
-581 PTVSGDAEALLKV
+581 PVPGDGEALLRV
-594 IQNLVTNAVESV
+594 IQNLLTNAMEAVRV
-606 KGSGTVS
+606 SGTVT

-620 GAVVCEVKDTGCG
+620 GQVVCEVTDTGCG
-633 MSAEFIQKS
+633 MSPEFIQKS
-642 LFAPFMST
+642 LFAPFRST

-675 TSREGTGSTFRLRL
+675 TSREGAGSTFRLRL
-689 PLPRPATGPASRSE
+689 PIRLRTPAPE
-703 RR
+703 RRP

>member
-1 MDTLGSSIHGVA
+1 MDTLGSSVHGVA
-13 LALAAV
+13 LALAAL
-19 SALALALGVALG
+19 SALALAVGVAVG
-31 GSRPVTKWSFVLGMV
+31 GSSPLTKWSFVLGMV
-46 GLAVEAAAGYAL
+46 GLAVEAAAGFAL
-58 VTLTDQVEDR
+58 VTLTEQVVDR
-68 LFWLRAREVAA
+68 LFWLRFREVAA

-87 VFVVSLFVPISRRW
+87 VFVASLFAPAAGRW
-101 PAMLRLGL
+101 PLALRVGLG
-109 TAGGLAI
+109 AGSLVI
-116 AGVALAV
+116 AGTAVAV
-123 ATSTAFKLPDIPA
+123 ATRPAFKLADIAA

-141 QLDRLGQLSTMI
+141 QLDQVGQVSTTI
-153 QLVVTVALLAG
+153 ELLVTVALLG
-164 CDTYLRGSRHEDRW
+164 GLDTYLRGSRHEDRW
-178 RMKYLIVGLGGIYLV
+178 RMKYLVVGLGGIFLV
-193 RFFLLSQMLLFQ
+193 RFFLLSQMLLFH

-212 STAAATLVVGNLAV
+212 TTSAVTLVLGNLAV
-226 GASLIRTRL
+226 GASLVRTRF

-255 LGAYLMVIG
+255 LGGYLLVVG
-264 VLGSL
+264 ALGWL

-279 LWSSVLIF
+279 LWGSVLVF
-287 VSALAVGAVLL
+287 VSALVVGAVLL
-298 SENVRWRLKRFVARH
+298 SENLRWRLKRFVARH

-331 LGSLVSLEQLGPVI
+331 LGSLVSLEQLGPVL

-355 ARGALYLVDPR
+355 ARGALYLADAR
-366 DGRYHLAGL
+366 DGRYQLAGA
-375 VELQGIPDALD
+375 VELEGIPTTLD
-386 ASAPIP
+386 AGSPLP
-392 ARMAGETAP
+392 ARLSGELAP
-401 VALTGPL
+401 VPL
-408 RETPPG
+408 AGGLAATPPG
-414 TLLGEGAV
+414 AFLGEGGV

-427 WAGELVG
+427 WGGELVG
-434 LMLVGSERAGTA
+434 FMLVGPERAGTP

-461 AAGVVVTARL
+461 AAGVIVTARL

-522 LKTLSRTVDRMKA
+522 LRTLSRTVDRMKA

-542 APDAGRLRSE
+542 APDAGQLRSD

-576 EFAPL
+576 EFAPIA
-581 PTVSGDAEALLKV
+581 TVRGDAEALLKV
-594 IQNLVTNAVESV
+594 IQNLVTNAVEAV
-606 KGSGTVS
+606 GRHGTIT
-613 VRSYEEG
+613 VRSYEETDY
-620 GAVVCEVKDTGCG
+620 VVCEVTDTGCG
-633 MSAEFIQKS
+633 MSSEFIQKS
-642 LFAPFMST
+642 LFAPFKST

-664 IVDAHGGTIEV
+664 IVTAHGGTIEV

-689 PLPRPATGPASRSE
+689 PLTSRE
-703 RR
+703 GEGAPQ

>member
-1 MDTLGSSIHGVA
+1 MDTLGTSFHGIT
-13 LALAAV
+13 LALAAA
-19 SALALALGVALG
+19 SALALAIGVAFG
-31 GSRPVTKWSFVLGMV
+31 GSRRVTKWSFVLGMV

-58 VTLTDQVEDR
+58 MTLTEQVEDR

-87 VFVVSLFVPISRRW
+87 VFVVSLFAPAGRRW
-101 PAMLRLGL
+101 SRMLQLGL
-109 TAGGLAI
+109 TAGSLAI
-116 AGVALAV
+116 GGTALAV
-123 ATSTAFKLPDIPA
+123 ATGTAFKLADIPA

-141 QLDRLGQLSTMI
+141 QLDRLAQLSTVI
-153 QLVVTVALLAG
+153 QLVVTVALLG
-164 CDTYLRGSRHEDRW
+164 GFDTYLRGSRHEDRW
-178 RMKYLIVGLGGIYLV
+178 RMKYLIVGLGGICLV

-212 STAAATLVVGNLAV
+212 TTAGATLVLGNLAV

-255 LGAYLMVIG
+255 LGGYLLVIG
-264 VLGSL
+264 ALGSL

-279 LWSSVLIF
+279 LWGSVLIF

-331 LGSLVSLEQLGPVI
+331 LGSLVSLEQLGPVL

-355 ARGALYLVDPR
+355 ARGALYLIDAR
-366 DGRYHLAGL
+366 DGRYHLAGA
-375 VELQGIPDALD
+375 VELRGIPEAL
-386 ASAPIP
+386 AATAPIP
-392 ARMAGETAP
+392 ARLAGETAP
-401 VALTGPL
+401 VALDGTL

-414 TLLGEGAV
+414 LLLAEGAV

-434 LMLVGSERAGTA
+434 LMLVGPERAGTA

-461 AAGVVVTARL
+461 AAGVIVTARL

-489 FVIHDLKNA
+489 FVIHDLKNT

-522 LKTLSRTVDRMKA
+522 LNTLSRTVDRMKA
-535 LLARLAA
+535 LLARLAP

-581 PTVSGDAEALLKV
+581 PTVAGDAEALLKV

-606 KGSGTVS
+606 KGSGTVT

-620 GAVVCEVKDTGCG
+620 GCVVCEVTDTGCG
-633 MSAEFIQKS
+633 MSADFIQKS
-642 LFAPFMST
+642 LFAPFKST

-664 IVDAHGGTIEV
+664 IVDAHGGSIEV
-675 TSREGTGSTFRLRL
+675 MSREGAGSTFRLRL
-689 PLPRPATGPASRSE
+689 PLLGAREEGR
-703 RR
+703 

>member
-1 MDTLGSSIHGVA
+1 MDTSGSSLHGIALVLAALSA
-13 LALAAV
+13 LALAA
-19 SALALALGVALG
+19 GVAVG

-46 GLAVEAAAGYAL
+46 GLAVEAAAGLAL
-58 VTLTDQVEDR
+58 ITLTEQVDDR
-68 LFWLRAREVAA
+68 LFWLRFHEAAA

-87 VFVVSLFVPISRRW
+87 VFVAGLFAPAEGRW
-101 PAMLRLGL
+101 PLPLRLGL
-109 TAGGLAI
+109 GAGSL
-116 AGVALAV
+116 ALAAV
-123 ATSTAFKLPDIPA
+123 AVAVLTLPAFKLPDTAA

-141 QLDRLGQLSTMI
+141 QLDRVGQLSTTV
-153 QLVVTVALLAG
+153 QLVVTVALLGAL
-164 CDTYLRGSRHEDRW
+164 DTYLRGSRHEDRW
-178 RMKYLIVGLGGIYLV
+178 RMKYLVVGLGGIFLV

-212 STAAATLVVGNLAV
+212 TTAAATLVLGNLAV
-226 GASLIRTRL
+226 GASLVRTRL

-255 LGAYLMVIG
+255 LGGYLLVIG
-264 VLGSL
+264 ALGWL
-269 LNYLGIPEEL
+269 LTFLGIQEEL
-279 LWSSVLIF
+279 LWGSVLVF

-298 SENVRWRLKRFVARH
+298 SENVRWRLKEFVARH

-326 RFTQR
+326 AFTQR
-331 LGSLVSLEQLGPVI
+331 LGSVVSLEELGPVL

-355 ARGALYLVDPR
+355 ARGALYLADAR
-366 DGRYHLAGL
+366 DGRFHLAGE
-375 VELQGIPDALD
+375 VELGGIPTALE
-386 ASAPIP
+386 ASTALPARLSAESAPV
-392 ARMAGETAP
+392 P
-401 VALTGPL
+401 VTDDLAA
-408 RETPPG
+408 TPPG
-414 TLLGEGAV
+414 SLLGAGGM

-427 WAGELVG
+427 WGGELVG
-434 LMLVGSERAGTA
+434 LMLIGSERAA
-446 YSREDL
+446 NPYSREDL

-461 AAGVVVTARL
+461 AAGVIVTARL

-522 LKTLSRTVDRMKA
+522 LQTLSRTVGRIKA

-542 APDAGRLRSE
+542 APDAARLRSE

-576 EFAPL
+576 EFAPVAAV
-581 PTVSGDAEALLKV
+581 PGDSEALLRV
-594 IQNLVTNAVESV
+594 IQNLVTNAIEAVR
-606 KGSGTVS
+606 GSGTVT

-620 GAVVCEVKDTGCG
+620 GHVVCEVTDTGIG
-633 MSAEFIQKS
+633 MSPEFVQKS
-642 LFAPFMST
+642 LFAPFRST
-650 KSGGWGIGLYQAKG
+650 KTGGWGIGLYQAKG

-675 TSREGTGSTFRLRL
+675 TSRKGAGSTFRLRL
-689 PLPRPATGPASRSE
+689 PLARARAGEGRP
-703 RR
+703 